1 MEVLYRLSYR
11 GIFRLCGGGR
21 IRTSVGE
28 AGRFTVCSLWP
39 LGHTPGHAPAALCA
53 ERPNMV
59 ANATDF
65 STDEKDCRDLQGEP
79 GKGFEPPTG
88 RLQGGCSTSEL
99 PGRAVAGGAP
109 HAGFASLSARP
120 SLRLPL
126 VSISARFGPS
136 VLALSKSPLRPA
148 RRHAAHASGIVT
160 AQTPCRHRPLL
171 KAEAKPERATF
182 PSGVS
187 LPAYAK
193 SPTKVGLLYGTCAGR
208 RGCGLWQAARPG
220 GSRTRAG
227 WRASSLGRGPYAAER
242 SQPCRP
248 WLSPSGWRA
257 GVRSRRPQTPLGR
270 CRSHEQHRRP
280 ATRPS
285 RARDPGARRKRPS
298 GTSPSTPPPLGRRLS
313 GDRGPRRGSPPPC
326 SGRGRR

>member
-99 PGRAVAGGAP
+99 PGRGAAGA
-109 HAGFASLSARP
+109 ARWR
-120 SLRLPL
+120 LRQL
-126 VSISARFGPS
+126 VSTLRPTAFACQHVPAST
-136 VLALSKSPLRPA
+136 LSPLRA
-148 RRHAAHASGIVT
+148 
-160 AQTPCRHRPLL
+160 
-171 KAEAKPERATF
+171 F
-182 PSGVS
+182 
-187 LPAYAK
+187 
-193 SPTKVGLLYGTCAGR
+193 
-208 RGCGLWQAARPG
+208 
-220 GSRTRAG
+220 
-227 WRASSLGRGPYAAER
+227 
-242 SQPCRP
+242 
-248 WLSPSGWRA
+248 
-257 GVRSRRPQTPLGR
+257 
-270 CRSHEQHRRP
+270 
-280 ATRPS
+280 
-285 RARDPGARRKRPS
+285 
-298 GTSPSTPPPLGRRLS
+298 
-313 GDRGPRRGSPPPC
+313 GPRFQPIALQDQLAGTYQ
-326 SGRGRR
+326 GL